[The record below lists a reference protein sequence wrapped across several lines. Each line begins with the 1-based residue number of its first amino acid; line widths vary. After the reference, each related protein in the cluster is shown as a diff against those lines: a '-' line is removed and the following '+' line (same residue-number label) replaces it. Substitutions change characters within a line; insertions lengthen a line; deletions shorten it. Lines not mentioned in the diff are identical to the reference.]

1 MDKSTEGPLAT
12 QVLRFIEGVVDLQ
25 IPDHETDL
33 FATGILDSLTMVD
46 LIAGLEEAY
55 GIEISLED
63 LEVDTF
69 RTPAS
74 IASFLEGRV

>member
-1 MDKSTEGPLAT
+1 MDDSVEAPLSIR
-12 QVLRFIEGVVDLQ
+12 VLRFIEEVVDLQ
-25 IPDHETDL
+25 IPDPETDL
-33 FATGILDSLTMVD
+33 FETGILDSLTMVD

-55 GIEISLED
+55 GIEISLEE

-74 IASFLEGRV
+74 IAAFLSDRI